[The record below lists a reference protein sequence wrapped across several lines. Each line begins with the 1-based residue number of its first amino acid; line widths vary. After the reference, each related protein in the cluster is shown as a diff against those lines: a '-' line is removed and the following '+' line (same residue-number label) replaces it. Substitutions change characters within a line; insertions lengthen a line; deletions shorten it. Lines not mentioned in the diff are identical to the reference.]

1 MNISYNWLKKYINVD
16 LAIAQ
21 MSDILT
27 NIGLEVEAVNT
38 YESIKG
44 GLEHVYI
51 GKVITC
57 EKHPNADRLHITTV
71 DIGKPE
77 LLNIVCGAPNVAV
90 GQHVVVATIGATL
103 HPVNG
108 EPFVIK
114 NPKLEM

>member
-108 EPFVIK
+108 EPLLSKIQ
-114 NPKLEM
+114 N